1 MAETL
6 TDSQILA
13 LCAYLNK
20 TVNDTGS
27 TLGPAATSDYLKWHA
42 TINSSPMMGM
52 PIETADFAKSI
63 FGRIPRKL
71 LNDLA
76 NQGGLTRLEAG
87 GLSLAELI
95 ATARSKKSQVTGDE
109 PPQAD
114 KPEQGVAV
122 AENGGKILAP
132 RYESAYQSYEHASRK
147 LPPEKQT
154 DQEAYEFLK
163 EYGMPE
169 YELPAYETW
178 ERYVREGRG
187 FYGTQKNTPPSGE
200 PGGQ

>member
-95 ATARSKKSQVTGDE
+95 AAARNKKSQVTGDE
-109 PPQAD
+109 PAQC
-114 KPEQGVAV
+114 KP
-122 AENGGKILAP
+122 AEATIDLTNYVPLSKLMETLSEFKTSASCGKFLNAHKDEIRQYKPSKNRRLVHVGDWH
-132 RYESAYQSYEHASRK
+132 RY
-147 LPPEKQT
+147 
-154 DQEAYEFLK
+154 
-163 EYGMPE
+163 
-169 YELPAYETW
+169 
-178 ERYVREGRG
+178 
-187 FYGTQKNTPPSGE
+187 
-200 PGGQ
+200 